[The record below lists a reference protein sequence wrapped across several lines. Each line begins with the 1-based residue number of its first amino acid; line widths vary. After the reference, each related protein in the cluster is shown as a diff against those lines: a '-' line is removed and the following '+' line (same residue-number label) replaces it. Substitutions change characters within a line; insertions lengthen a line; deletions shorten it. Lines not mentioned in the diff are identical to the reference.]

1 MIDSKFSIDIISVIP
16 AWPES
21 FFTILNKS
29 EGFPTSGNDNENKYS
44 IYGRPVVSAAGLF
57 IAFGG

>member
-1 MIDSKFSIDIISVIP
+1 LNKHLSENLPISVIP

-21 FFTILNKS
+21 FFTILNQS

-44 IYGRPVVSAAGLF
+44 IFRRPAVSAAGYSLL
-57 IAFGG
+57 